1 MVLIQGDLA
10 VEGVDLRGAAVGE
23 DMDDA
28 LGLAGQWG
36 FTRGQWAERV
46 HLDLSATEFLL
57 KERSHG
63 DAAEAHADAAEELT
77 AGAEGERVE
86 MVH

>member
-1 MVLIQGDLA
+1 MVFIEGDLA

-23 DMDDA
+23 NMNHA
-28 LGLAGQWG
+28 LRLAGQRGLAG
-36 FTRGQWAERV
+36 GQRTERV
-46 HLDLSATEFLL
+46 YFDLSATEFLL

-77 AGAEGERVE
+77 AGAEGE
-86 MVH
+86 